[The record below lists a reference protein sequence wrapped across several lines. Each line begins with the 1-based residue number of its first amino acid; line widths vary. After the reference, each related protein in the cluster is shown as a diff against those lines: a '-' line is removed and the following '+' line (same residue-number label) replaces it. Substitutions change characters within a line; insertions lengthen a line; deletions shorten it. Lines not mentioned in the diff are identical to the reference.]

1 MNAASSSM
9 SINTSGSS
17 GRTHTPLQHLK
28 ILIFRNGGVCK
39 KVIAFHMGR
48 QCKKQ
53 RLCST
58 DQCRKRRFLL
68 GQSCRKLYIIP
79 FKGACAQKKSG
90 WHWAST
96 GLVLVLVLE
105 D

>member
-9 SINTSGSS
+9 SIYTSGSS
-17 GRTHTPLQHLK
+17 GRIHTPLQHLK
-28 ILIFRNGGVCK
+28 ILMFRNGGVCK
-39 KVIAFHMGR
+39 KVMAFHMGR
-48 QCKKQ
+48 QCKK
-53 RLCST
+53 RLGST
-58 DQCRKRRFLL
+58 EHYRKRRFLL